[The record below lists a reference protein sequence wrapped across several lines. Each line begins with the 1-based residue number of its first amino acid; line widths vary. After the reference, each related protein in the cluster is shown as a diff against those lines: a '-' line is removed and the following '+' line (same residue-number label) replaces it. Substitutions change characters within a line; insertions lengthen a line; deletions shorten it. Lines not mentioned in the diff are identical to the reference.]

1 MWLRLSEWARK
12 RGIRWGA
19 ALAAVFFAVYVFT
32 PQLTGFLD
40 TRRDIR
46 GLERELAAAG
56 EVLAAETVHRA
67 ALEKTE
73 AELGRLRGRFSADVT
88 GGKMM
93 VEIGF
98 KAAAAGVDVVHFQPR
113 EAVQGE
119 HLLEFPVEIGV
130 RGNFSN
136 VLTFMELLRS
146 LSNPAQIRGFAVR
159 GEREPE
165 AGRVWADFLLVLY
178 SENNPARAGDFGAG
192 ESVPRHNPFEP
203 PALPADADHGPQDA
217 AFAVNRPPFALP
229 ETGGK

>member
-40 TRRDIR
+40 ARRDIR

-56 EVLAAETVHRA
+56 EILAAEAVHRA

-73 AELGRLRGRFSADVT
+73 AELSRLRGRFAADVT
-88 GGKMM
+88 DGRMM
-93 VEIGF
+93 AKIGF

-113 EAVQGE
+113 EVLQGE
-119 HLLEFPVEIGV
+119 HLRQFPVEIGV
-130 RGNFSN
+130 RGRFSE
-136 VLTFMELLRS
+136 VVTFMELLRS
-146 LSNPAQIRGFAVR
+146 LSNPAQIREFAIR
-159 GEREPE
+159 GEREPG

-203 PALPADADHGPQDA
+203 AALAADAEDGPQE
-217 AFAVNRPPFALP
+217 AFAVSRPPFKLL